1 MKKDETF
8 KIEIQYVKS
17 GETDIIEI
25 TTKDIEF
32 SMNQYA
38 RNRDAFTWKI
48 IDTYED

>member
-8 KIEIQYVKS
+8 KIELQYLKN
-17 GETDIIEI
+17 GEIEI
-25 TTKDIEF
+25 IQISTKDIEW

-48 IDTYED
+48 ID